1 MSSPDRFGPDRFGA
15 ARFGADGSGGERV
28 GALDAVD
35 AALVRELQRDGRLSY
50 QELAERTGVSREAA
64 RTRVQRLLARGRVRI
79 VGIVAPQV
87 AGLAAMAHV
96 SLDVGGPSGPVAR
109 VAAGRAAARFVSCTA
124 GARGVVVDLRAADED
139 ALDRE
144 LAVLRSAPG
153 VRDVE
158 VFRCAELVKD
168 AYSPLWP
175 DGRRRPGGGP
185 VSTGLTA
192 ADLDAVD
199 RRLLALLQEDGRAAF
214 AALAQEVGLS
224 GPAVRA
230 RVLRLLD
237 SGAVH
242 VTALIA
248 TRALGVREAAGIGLG
263 VGYGGGYGNVHQVAR
278 EVSAVPGVNF
288 VARGHGRF
296 DLVCGVDARDREELL
311 VGLEAVRSVAG
322 VARSESWVHM
332 EIVKESYSYDLP
344 TQ

>member
-1 MSSPDRFGPDRFGA
+1 M
-15 ARFGADGSGGERV
+15 
-28 GALDAVD
+28 DAVD
-35 AALVRELQRDGRLSY
+35 AALVRELQGDGRLSF
-50 QELAERTGVSREAA
+50 QELAERTGISREAA
-64 RTRVQRLLARGRVRI
+64 RSRVQRLLTRGRVRI

-87 AGLAAMAHV
+87 AGLASMAHV
-96 SLDVGGPSGPVAR
+96 SLDVAGPSGPVAR
-109 VAAGRAAARFVSCTA
+109 VAAGREAARFVSCTA
-124 GARGVVVDLRAADED
+124 GARGVVVDLRAADEE

-168 AYSPLWP
+168 AYSPLPP
-175 DGRRRPGGGP
+175 DGRAAA
-185 VSTGLTA
+185 SLTAASLTA
-192 ADLDAVD
+192 ADLDAID
-199 RRLLALLQEDGRAAF
+199 RRLLALLQGDGRAGF

-230 RVLRLLD
+230 RVLRLLE
-237 SGAVH
+237 SGAVY
-242 VTALIA
+242 VTALVA

-263 VGYGGGYGNVHQVAR
+263 VGYGGGYGSVHQVAR
-278 EVSAVPGVNF
+278 AVSAVPGVNF

-296 DLVCGVDARDREELL
+296 DLVCGVDARDRAELL
-311 VGLEAVRSVAG
+311 AGLEAVRSLAG

-344 TQ
+344 TL